1 MSIDQFKYCRIPP
14 EAEALRSQVRAFIAD
29 TLKDYPA
36 VRRAESW
43 MGHDPEF
50 SRRLGAQGWIGM
62 ALPKRY
68 GGAEASFFARYVV
81 IEELLAA
88 GAPVAAHWFADRQS
102 GPQILHYGTEAQREK
117 HLPAICRGEQYF
129 CIGMSEPNSG
139 SDLASIKTSAR
150 RAGDKWILNGQKV
163 WTTYAHCSHYMIALV
178 RTGESSKRQEGLSQ
192 FLIDLSLPGITVR
205 PIRDLTGAEHFNEVF
220 FDNVELGADDM
231 IGKEGEGWAQVT
243 AELAFERSGPERFLS
258 SIALLHSLI
267 GAIGEE
273 PDAFQAREI
282 GRLAARLVTLRSMS
296 LAVTMQLAE
305 GKNPAWEAAVVKD
318 LGTSFEQEL
327 PDIAH
332 TLCDIMP
339 AIQGGTDYAR
349 ILAYLTQEAPSF
361 SLRGG
366 TREILRGIIAR
377 GLGMR

>member
-1 MSIDQFKYCRIPP
+1 MSIDQFKFSRIPA
-14 EAEALRSQVRAFIAD
+14 EAEVLRSEVRAFLAD
-29 TLKDYPA
+29 ALKDTPA
-36 VRRAESW
+36 ARRAESW
-43 MGHDPEF
+43 MGHDPAF
-50 SRRLGAQGWIGM
+50 SKRLGAQGWIGM
-62 ALPKRY
+62 ALPKCY
-68 GGAEASFFARYVV
+68 GGGDASPFARYVV

-139 SDLASIKTSAR
+139 SDLASIKTQAR
-150 RAGDKWILNGQKV
+150 RAGNKWILNGQKV
-163 WTTYAHCSHYMIALV
+163 WTTYAHRSHYMIALV
-178 RTGESSKRQEGLSQ
+178 RTGENSKRQEGLSQ
-192 FLIDLSLPGITVR
+192 FLIDLSLPGITIR

-220 FDNVELGADDM
+220 FDDVELDADAL

-258 SIALLHSLI
+258 SIALLQSLI
-267 GAIGEE
+267 DTIGKN
-273 PDAFQAREI
+273 PDALQAREV
-282 GRLAARLVTLRSMS
+282 GVLAARLSTLRTMS
-296 LAVTMQLAE
+296 LAVTAQLAA
-305 GKNPAWEAAVVKD
+305 GKNPAWEASVVKD
-318 LGTSFEQEL
+318 LGTSFEQDL
-327 PDIAH
+327 PEIAQ
-332 TLCDIMP
+332 LLSDVVP
-339 AIQGGTDYAR
+339 ATQGGSDHAR